1 MEGLDF
7 IAIDFETANNK
18 RASVCEAGIC
28 IVRNGKIA
36 GTQSWLI
43 RPEGNDYS
51 YWNIR
56 IHGIRP
62 ADTAHAPAFPEIWTK
77 IAQHLKD
84 CPALVA
90 HNAAFDMSCIRHSLQ
105 LYGIP
110 VPEINYYCSLRAAR
124 RLYDFECNRL
134 DYLCQQFDIPY
145 GHHHRAGDD
154 AEMCARLFLREIKDA
169 GWCSLEEMAFCGGK
183 L

>member
-1 MEGLDF
+1 MADQTGRKRLQLLEHTHTRHTACRHGTRSSLSRNLD
-7 IAIDFETANNK
+7 
-18 RASVCEAGIC
+18 
-28 IVRNGKIA
+28 KIA
-36 GTQSWLI
+36 
-43 RPEGNDYS
+43 R
-51 YWNIR
+51 
-56 IHGIRP
+56 
-62 ADTAHAPAFPEIWTK
+62 
-77 IAQHLKD
+77 HLKD

-169 GWCSLEEMAFCGGK
+169 GWCSLEEMTFCGGK